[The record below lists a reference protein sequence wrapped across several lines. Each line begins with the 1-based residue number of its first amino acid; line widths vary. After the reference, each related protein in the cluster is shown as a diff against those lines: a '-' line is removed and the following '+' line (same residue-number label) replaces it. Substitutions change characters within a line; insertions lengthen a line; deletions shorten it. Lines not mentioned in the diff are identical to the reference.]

1 MACQEPATV
10 RDLLILI
17 LLTVGC
23 VWTLRRP
30 WIGAIMWTVVSLGS
44 PHIYFGY
51 ASANWQVS
59 MAVALCTMVGLV
71 ANKAWSNPF
80 RYGVIIVY
88 AVLTA
93 WMTAGLP
100 FSFMPE
106 ACYDLWD
113 RTFKIGVMLIVSV
126 ALIDSRKKLDVF
138 IWANVVSIAYYG
150 AKGGVATILSGGSST
165 VLGPGG
171 FIAENNALA
180 LAEIVVLPFLRYLQL
195 QSANKWVRRALGG
208 SMALVAISALGSQSR
223 GALLGMMAMVGY
235 FWIKS
240 SKKFSWGL
248 LIGLGAALVLTL
260 MPAEY
265 WARMDTIKGY
275 EADDSSQGRINSW
288 WAAFNIANDNFMGG
302 GFRTNIGWV
311 YERYAPNPRMLF
323 VEHSIYFQ
331 MLGEFGWVGLF
342 LFLTLGVMTW
352 INAQKLIGLA
362 KGKPTLA
369 WAADLG
375 AMVQVSMVGYAVTG
389 AFLSLAL
396 FDLPYNVMVMAA
408 LGLSFARAQLTA
420 APLVAPPVPA
430 SEPEA
435 GRRSPLPRLPSRPPP
450 LSPPQSGSRRS

>member
-1 MACQEPATV
+1 M

-17 LLTVGC
+17 LMTIGC

-59 MAVALCTMVGLV
+59 MAVAICTMVGLA
-71 ANKAWSNPF
+71 ANQAWSNPF
-80 RYGVIIVY
+80 RHGVIIVY

-93 WMTAGLP
+93 WMTAGVP

-113 RTFKIGVMLIVSV
+113 RTIKIALMLIISV
-126 ALIDSRKKLDVF
+126 ALIDNRKKLEVF
-138 IWANVVSIAYYG
+138 IWANVVSIGYYG
-150 AKGGVATILSGGSST
+150 VKGGVASILSGGSAT

-171 FIAENNALA
+171 FTAENNALA

-195 QSANKWVRRALGG
+195 QSPNKWVRRALGV
-208 SMALVAISALGSQSR
+208 SLALIALSALGSQSR
-223 GALLGMMAMVGY
+223 GALLGLMAMVGY
-235 FWIKS
+235 FWVKS
-240 SKKFSWGL
+240 SRKFTWGV
-248 LIGLGAALVLTL
+248 LIGLGALLAVVA

-265 WARMDTIKGY
+265 WARMNTINDY
-275 EADDSSQGRINSW
+275 EADASSQGRINSW
-288 WAAFNIANDNFMGG
+288 WAAFHIANDNLMGG

-342 LFLTLGVMTW
+342 LFLSLGVMTW
-352 INAQKLIGLA
+352 RNAQKLIGL
-362 KGKPTLA
+362 GKQNPTLK

-375 AMVQVSMVGYAVTG
+375 AMVQVSMVGFAVTG

-396 FDLPYNVMVMAA
+396 FDLPYNVMAMAA
-408 LGLSFARAQLTA
+408 LGLWLANQQLQGEAAAPPA
-420 APLVAPPVPA
+420 APLPTDGHSDPGPTGRATGPA
-430 SEPEA
+430 Y
-435 GRRSPLPRLPSRPPP
+435 R
-450 LSPPQSGSRRS
+450 